1 MNKYKAIILAAGMGT
16 RMKSDL
22 PKALVTV
29 YDKTIIEEL
38 IYSLSSANIDNM
50 CLVIGHKGD
59 MIKEKLLYMNNVSYA
74 IQSEQLGTGHAV
86 LMAKEQIQDDENILI
101 IYGDMPFICKDTL
114 TEFIS
119 EFENSGVDV
128 SIVTATPEP
137 TPAYGRIIR
146 NSSGYVVDI
155 IEQKDADEETKKIKE
170 VNYGIYLFKGSVLKQ
185 TLDMLDNSNAAGEY
199 YLTDTI
205 RHAAKLNK
213 KVSSYILK
221 NPDECKGVNSR
232 VELERVVKTLFG
244 INCNKHLDNGVTII
258 SKENTFIGS
267 EVEIGKDTIIFPG
280 TNLMGKCIIGENCII
295 GPNVTLKDQNVPNGS
310 TIN

>member
-22 PKALVTV
+22 PKALSTV

-38 IYSLSSANIDNM
+38 IYSLSIANITDI

-59 MIKEKLLYMNNVSYA
+59 MIKDKLSYLNNISYA
-74 IQSEQLGTGHAV
+74 VQEQQLGTGHAV
-86 LMAKEQIQDDENILI
+86 LMAKDMIKEDENVLVL
-101 IYGDMPFICKDTL
+101 YGDMPFISKDTL

-119 EFENSGVDV
+119 NFEASKVDV
-128 SIVTATPEP
+128 SMITATPDP
-137 TPAYGRIIR
+137 TPAYGRIVR
-146 NSSGYVVDI
+146 NTDGYVIDI

-170 VNYGIYLFKGSVLKQ
+170 VNYGIYLFKGDVLIK
-185 TLDMLDNSNAAGEY
+185 TLNMLDNNNVAREY

-205 RHAAKLNK
+205 RHAASLDK
-213 KVSSYILK
+213 KINSYILA
-221 NPDECKGVNSR
+221 NPEECKGVNSR
-232 VELERVVKTLFG
+232 VELEKVVTTLFD

-258 SKENTFIGS
+258 SKTNTFIGS

-280 TNLMGKCIIGENCII
+280 TNLMGKCVIGNNCKI
-295 GPNVTLKDQNVPNGS
+295 GPNITLKDKTIKDGS
-310 TIN
+310 IIE